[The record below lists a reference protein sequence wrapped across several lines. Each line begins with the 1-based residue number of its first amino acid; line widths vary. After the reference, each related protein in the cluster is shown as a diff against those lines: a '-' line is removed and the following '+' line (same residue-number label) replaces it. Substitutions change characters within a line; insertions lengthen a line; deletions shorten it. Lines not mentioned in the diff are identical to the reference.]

1 MDPVVRVRAVS
12 HVYGEGAQRRVALL
26 DASVDVLPGEI
37 VILTGPSGSGKT
49 TLLTLVGGL
58 RSLQSGSIQT
68 LGHELSGAARED
80 LVRLRRE
87 IGFILQFHNLLP
99 ALTVAQ
105 NVRMALEAV
114 SQRDRDASGPAR
126 EREMLAAVGLSG
138 LADAYPQKLSG
149 GQRQRVAIA
158 RALVREPRLLL
169 ADEPTAAL
177 DKHAGREVVE
187 LLQQLAH
194 QRGCA
199 ILLVTHDHRILDIAD
214 RILTLEDGKISTA
227 SSGLARDTEYLLTA
241 LQRKGELQRQ
251 SAVLEPAPFATLLEG
266 VSAEFEQLM
275 RTLDLARHDVS
286 NALIDE
292 MLETTTLKMRQF
304 LHAERASIF
313 VVDSRRRCLH
323 SRFARHDGAAS
334 VELEVPLG
342 SGPVGRAAE
351 TGETVLIAEPGA
363 DARTVLAVP
372 IVDSDRRLVAVVELL
387 DRKGG
392 GPFTSADSARA
403 EQLAGGLGVVLE
415 RCARLRPRVDA

>member
-1 MDPVVRVRAVS
+1 MEPVVSVRAVS
-12 HVYGEGAQRRVALL
+12 HVYGDGAQRRVALV
-26 DASVDVLPGEI
+26 DASIDVLPGEI
-37 VILTGPSGSGKT
+37 VILMGPSGSGKT

-58 RSLQSGSIQT
+58 RSLQSGSIRT
-68 LGHELSGAARED
+68 LGHELSGAAPAD

-87 IGFILQFHNLLP
+87 IGLILQFHNLLP

-114 SQRDRDASGPAR
+114 STRGRAVASPPR
-126 EREMLAAVGLSG
+126 EREILDAVGLSD

-177 DKHAGREVVE
+177 DKHSGREVVE

-194 QRGCA
+194 ERGCA
-199 ILLVTHDHRILDIAD
+199 ILLVTHDTRILDIAH

-227 SSGLARDTEYLLTA
+227 SSGLARDTEHLLTA

-251 SAVLEPAPFATLLEG
+251 AAPLEPAELTELLAR

-286 NALIDE
+286 SALIDE
-292 MLETTTLKMRQF
+292 MLETATLKLRQF
-304 LHAERASIF
+304 LHAERASIY
-313 VVDSRRRCLH
+313 VVDPHRRFLH
-323 SRFARHDGAAS
+323 SRFARHNGAAS
-334 VELEVPLG
+334 VELEVAMG
-342 SGPVGRAAE
+342 EGPVGRAAE
-351 TGETVLIAEPGA
+351 MLETVLIAGHGD

-372 IVDSDRRLVAVVELL
+372 IVDGEGRLVAVAELL

-392 GPFTSADSARA
+392 GPFTSADRARA
-403 EQLAGGLGVVLE
+403 ETLTASLGAVLE
-415 RCARLRPRVDA
+415 RCARLRPRMGA